1 MRSTSNKMFIKFY
14 TDAFVNRDGFE
25 AKYEPV
31 APTALPLVGSNKAIS
46 VYPNPARSEV
56 FIRLGE
62 SHDNITVVVTDMLG
76 RVVKKVFLGKVTEN
90 DVKNIGIEDLS
101 TGIYYLHVV
110 GNDINRVE
118 KLVVNE

>member
-1 MRSTSNKMFIKFY
+1 
-14 TDAFVNRDGFE
+14 
-25 AKYEPV
+25 
-31 APTALPLVGSNKAIS
+31 
-46 VYPNPARSEV
+46 
-56 FIRLGE
+56 
-62 SHDNITVVVTDMLG
+62 MLG
-76 RVVKKVFLGKVTEN
+76 RVVKKAFIGKVAEN